1 MPTAGSRERV
11 EAELEHAFVALAN
24 GDLGD
29 LRTAGEPSEER
40 RPRSRRAS
48 VVAVVRALA
57 VGAVPLGAVIGLQ
70 PVLELAAGQYHWA
83 QIVTAGWAVVCLL
96 MSVDPAI
103 REKLE
108 MVRDLISLARGEQ
121 GRGRGDSTPQDQT
134 K

>member
-1 MPTAGSRERV
+1 
-11 EAELEHAFVALAN
+11 VA
-24 GDLGD
+24 
-29 LRTAGEPSEER
+29 
-40 RPRSRRAS
+40 
-48 VVAVVRALA
+48 
-57 VGAVPLGAVIGLQ
+57 AVPLGAVIGLQ

-83 QIVTAGWAVVCLL
+83 KIVTAGWAVVCLL

-121 GRGRGDSTPQDQT
+121 GRGRGDSAPQGPT